1 MTKYGS
7 SYDAGGVDVIAEND
21 AQQQRREIIR
31 VLSRG
36 KSLTALIA
44 DPNQLDLRQACRV
57 TKIALEEDADFD
69 KKLVEQVKS
78 GDTSSPDQ
86 VVRILMVLEAVCAP
100 PRMLGHVLDL
110 KHLEGR
116 VRSKLTLIAGS
127 FNARSS
133 LVAAAI
139 A

>member
-1 MTKYGS
+1 MTP
-7 SYDAGGVDVIAEND
+7 AADVTAEND

-78 GDTSSPDQ
+78 GDASSPDQ

-100 PRMLGHVLDL
+100 PRMLGHVLGL

-116 VRSKLTLIAGS
+116 SAFEADSDRRA

-139 A
+139 AG